1 MAWLF
6 CHYFPIWKYNI
17 PARGLLLP
25 PWVALKGAGRV
36 KVLLSSLCRMAHC
49 GWNNLSL
56 KLGPFLFGNRLFLNE
71 PHWVPAGT
79 NSSRGS
85 LSEYIV
91 TAIKLRKWNIMRFS
105 YLIYKVKMTEIE
117 MSESEYI
124 LGYFWLDVTA
134 CAIHTWSTPSVGLS
148 GPWPVSPGTI

>member
-6 CHYFPIWKYNI
+6 CHYFPIWKFNI
-17 PARGLLLP
+17 SSCALLLP
-25 PWVALKGAGRV
+25 HWVALKGAGRV

-91 TAIKLRKWNIMRFS
+91 TAIKLRKWNIMKFS

-117 MSESEYI
+117 MSESEYPGI
-124 LGYFWLDVTA
+124 LLARCYSLF
-134 CAIHTWSTPSVGLS
+134 HTHWSTPSLGLS